1 MYTIPL
7 VSIILNLCGL
17 EKINIKFTFENQI
30 LQSINLKIINKM
42 LNNAYHALFK
52 EPFMSTEPNN
62 QPKVHCVTTEAYVQ
76 HIAQILTMPVP
87 N

>member
-1 MYTIPL
+1 
-7 VSIILNLCGL
+7 
-17 EKINIKFTFENQI
+17 
-30 LQSINLKIINKM
+30 M